1 MQPINRPVT
10 NFHLVSLSNLHT
22 INLEKRLE
30 ENRPLLDSLKEDRQ
44 FQNVLTLM
52 HQLAVP
58 DKLLLKFLTGQA
70 SLSDCTPIY
79 WAKNLIRNIYKD
91 GLRVQVMDHYIEGEN
106 WPYDIHFLN
115 QALADQLSTVFK
127 HGYFEPSEKTHCK
140 TQILIRAIQQE
151 NISGKLDLSGRDL
164 SSVHLDRAN
173 LPGADCKNAKFRIQQ
188 QCGSINLAGADC
200 RGTNFGTVNPFYV
213 RLTIMRDGKPINL
226 AGADCREADFG
237 TLKSNQVNLTG
248 ANLIGAKSTDPD
260 ISQMIKEQELYKKY
274 MLLPYVMAQH
284 NLNFP
289 RELINEI
296 GSELKSVVMAAPL

>member
-10 NFHLVSLSNLHT
+10 NVHLVSLSNLHT

-58 DKLLLKFLTGQA
+58 DELLLKFLTGQA
-70 SLSDCTPIY
+70 SLCDCTPC
-79 WAKNLIRNIYKD
+79 WAQSLITNIYKD
-91 GLRVQVMDHYIEGEN
+91 GLRVQVMDQYIEGEN

-140 TQILIRAIQQE
+140 TQTLIRAIQQE
-151 NISGKLDLSGRDL
+151 NISGKLDLTGLDL

-173 LPGADCKNAKFRIQQ
+173 LPGADCKNAKFRIHKWD
-188 QCGSINLAGADC
+188 CINLAGADC
-200 RGTNFGTVNPFYV
+200 RGTNFGAVEPFYV
-213 RLTIMRDGKPINL
+213 SLTTMRHGKPINL